1 MRFNLFVAKRLFNDK
16 GGVRNVSRPAIRIAT
31 AGVAIGLAVMIV
43 SVCVVLGFKSEIR
56 SKVIGFGSHIQ
67 IINYES
73 ISSGVSKPVAFP
85 DSLIKEIRQVPGVS
99 HVQRFSN
106 KGGILKTDDAF
117 EGILLH
123 GVGAE
128 FNADFLKSNLKEGE
142 IPVFSADS
150 ATNRIV
156 VSQTIADRL
165 HLSCGD
171 RVFAYFFDGT
181 VRARRFTVSGIYQTN
196 LSEFDDNMVFTDLY
210 VCNRLNNYADDQ
222 YAGVEITVDRFDDVD
237 LVAGSLVG
245 KVNHLVDEYGAGYAA
260 MTIRELYPQIFDW
273 LDLLDV
279 NVWVILI
286 LMVAVAGFTMISG
299 LLIIILERTN
309 FIGVMKALGA
319 TNRSMR
325 HVFLYF
331 AAFIVGR
338 GLLWGN
344 VLGIGLVVLQ
354 YYFNMVH
361 LDPATYYV
369 DAVPVLF
376 NAGYILAINAATAF
390 ISVFVLILPSLL
402 VSRIHPAKSIR
413 FE

>member
-344 VLGIGLVVLQ
+344 VLGIGLVMLQ

-376 NAGYILAINAATAF
+376 NAGYIVAINAATAF
-390 ISVFVLILPSLL
+390 ISVFVLILHSLL

>member
-222 YAGVEITVDRFDDVD
+222 CAGVEITVDRFDDVD

-376 NAGYILAINAATAF
+376 NAGYIVAINAATAF

>member
-245 KVNHLVDEYGAGYAA
+245 KVNHLVDEYGASYAA

-361 LDPATYYV
+361 LNPATYYV

-376 NAGYILAINAATAF
+376 NAGYIVAINAATAF

>member
-16 GGVRNVSRPAIRIAT
+16 GGIRNVSRPAIRIAT

-85 DSLIKEIRQVPGVS
+85 DSLIRELRQVPGVS
-99 HVQRFSN
+99 HIQRFSN

-171 RVFAYFFDGT
+171 RVFAYFFDGN

-210 VCNRLNNYADDQ
+210 VCNRLNNYAADQ

-354 YYFNMVH
+354 YYFNIVH

>member
-85 DSLIKEIRQVPGVS
+85 DSLIRELRQVPGVS
-99 HVQRFSN
+99 HIQRFSN

-171 RVFAYFFDGT
+171 RVFAYFFDGN

-210 VCNRLNNYADDQ
+210 ICNRLNNYAADQ

-299 LLIIILERTN
+299 LLIVILERTN

-354 YYFNMVH
+354 YYFNIVH

>member
-85 DSLIKEIRQVPGVS
+85 DSLIRELCQVPGVS
-99 HVQRFSN
+99 HIQRFSN

-171 RVFAYFFDGT
+171 RVFAYFFDGN

-210 VCNRLNNYADDQ
+210 VCNRLNNYAADQ

-354 YYFNMVH
+354 YYFNIVH

>member
-171 RVFAYFFDGT
+171 RVFAYFFDGN

-210 VCNRLNNYADDQ
+210 VCNRLNNYATDQ

-245 KVNHLVDEYGAGYAA
+245 KVNHLVDEYGAGYAT

-354 YYFNMVH
+354 YYFNIVH

>member
-85 DSLIKEIRQVPGVS
+85 DSLIRELRQVPGVS
-99 HVQRFSN
+99 HIQRFSN

-171 RVFAYFFDGT
+171 RVFAYFFDGN

-210 VCNRLNNYADDQ
+210 VCNRLNNYATDQ

-354 YYFNMVH
+354 YYFNIVH

>member
-85 DSLIKEIRQVPGVS
+85 DSLIWELRQVPGVS
-99 HVQRFSN
+99 HIQRFSN

-171 RVFAYFFDGT
+171 RVFAYFFDGN

-210 VCNRLNNYADDQ
+210 VCNRLNNYAADQ

-354 YYFNMVH
+354 YYFNIVH

>member
-85 DSLIKEIRQVPGVS
+85 DSLIRELRQVPGVS
-99 HVQRFSN
+99 HIQRFSN

-171 RVFAYFFDGT
+171 RVFAYFFDGN

-210 VCNRLNNYADDQ
+210 VCNRLNNYATDQ

-245 KVNHLVDEYGAGYAA
+245 KVNHLVDEYGAGYAT

-354 YYFNMVH
+354 YYFNIVH

-376 NAGYILAINAATAF
+376 NAGYILAINAATAY

>member
-85 DSLIKEIRQVPGVS
+85 DSLIRELRQVPGVS
-99 HVQRFSN
+99 HIQRFSN

-376 NAGYILAINAATAF
+376 NAGYIVAINAATAF

>member
-85 DSLIKEIRQVPGVS
+85 DSLIRELRQVPGVS
-99 HVQRFSN
+99 RIQRFSN

-171 RVFAYFFDGT
+171 RVFAYFFDGN

-196 LSEFDDNMVFTDLY
+196 LSEFDDNMVFTDFY
-210 VCNRLNNYADDQ
+210 VCNRLNNYATDQ

-245 KVNHLVDEYGAGYAA
+245 KVNHLVDEYGAGYAT

-354 YYFNMVH
+354 YYFNIVH

>member
-85 DSLIKEIRQVPGVS
+85 DSLIRELRQVPGVS
-99 HVQRFSN
+99 HIQRFSN
-106 KGGILKTDDAF
+106 KGGILKTNDAF

-171 RVFAYFFDGT
+171 RVFAYFFDGN

-210 VCNRLNNYADDQ
+210 VCNRLNNYAADQ

-354 YYFNMVH
+354 YYFNIVH

>member
-85 DSLIKEIRQVPGVS
+85 DSLIRELRQVPGVS
-99 HVQRFSN
+99 HIQRFSN

-171 RVFAYFFDGT
+171 RVFAYFFDGN

-210 VCNRLNNYADDQ
+210 VCNRLNNYAADQ

-331 AAFIVGR
+331 AVFIVGR

-354 YYFNMVH
+354 YYFNIVH

>member
-1 MRFNLFVAKRLFNDK
+1 MRFNLFVAERLFNDK

-376 NAGYILAINAATAF
+376 NAGYIVAINAATAF

>member
-99 HVQRFSN
+99 HVQRFSY

-344 VLGIGLVVLQ
+344 VLGIGLVMLQ

-376 NAGYILAINAATAF
+376 NAGYIVAINAATAF

>member
-344 VLGIGLVVLQ
+344 VLGIGLVMLQ

-376 NAGYILAINAATAF
+376 NAGYIVAINAATAF

>member
-344 VLGIGLVVLQ
+344 VLGIGLVMLQ

-376 NAGYILAINAATAF
+376 NAGYIVAINAATAF

-402 VSRIHPAKSIR
+402 VSRIHPSKSIR